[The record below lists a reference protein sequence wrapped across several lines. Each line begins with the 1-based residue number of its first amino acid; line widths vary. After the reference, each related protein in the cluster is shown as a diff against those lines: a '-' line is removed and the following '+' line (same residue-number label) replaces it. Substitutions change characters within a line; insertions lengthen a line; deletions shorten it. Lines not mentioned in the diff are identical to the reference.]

1 MTREYTA
8 LFDYQE
14 FCELLDHI
22 QDLKFLSGQNKNS
35 AEMYRKKIKQIC
47 ERVESDFCD
56 NHHFFAD
63 WVECKPI
70 QLGVDHTVA
79 LSNDRKVIFVLLILN
94 RRKELGL
101 PVYQSDL
108 NEFYKLCK
116 QAHIDFPKCYFGG
129 V

>member
-22 QDLKFLSGQNKNS
+22 QDLKFLSSQNKS
-35 AEMYRKKIKQIC
+35 TSDIYRKKIKQIC
-47 ERVESDFCD
+47 ERVEHDFCD

-63 WVECKPI
+63 WVDGKAI
-70 QLGVDHTVA
+70 QLESDHMVA
-79 LSNDRKVIFVLLILN
+79 LSSDRQVIFVLLILN

-101 PVYQSDL
+101 PVYQSDI

-116 QAHIDFPKCYFGG
+116 NSQIEFPKCYFIGA
-129 V
+129 